1 MPNLMG
7 VYYMATHLVGVG
19 GTAKAKLYGMDG
31 DYQSGYNGK
40 AKTGLAE
47 YMLQQH
53 AGRNWVCTTI
63 LKGET
68 ENDEW

>member
-1 MPNLMG
+1 MPNLMD
-7 VYYMATHLVGVG
+7 VYYIRLLIWLVLRVPLKQNCTVWMATVNQD
-19 GTAKAKLYGMDG
+19 T
-31 DYQSGYNGK
+31 
-40 AKTGLAE
+40 TGRLRRLAE

-68 ENDEW
+68 ENDE